1 MFKTDEK
8 QGLLGEAWSRVD
20 QGKVSLPPFLHLSL
34 THTVTSKDFVL
45 FCSEGF
51 HGISSK
57 AALVKLNFHMAIFK
71 IRLISDH

>member
-1 MFKTDEK
+1 MSKTDGK

-20 QGKVSLPPFLHLSL
+20 QGKVSLLPVFPPLI
-34 THTVTSKDFVL
+34 TDTQSKDFVL

-57 AALVKLNFHMAIFK
+57 AALVKLNFHLAIF
-71 IRLISDH
+71 